1 MKKYAKL
8 LCMALL
14 SISLSF
20 SLAAAEPSQCEN
32 CGQKRMF
39 IVSCGA
45 FSRWKQESAACANN
59 YKCTKRT
66 SLYTTIYTCVDCGW
80 STISGTHGHMVEHT
94 ICEDEFVCPLGD
106 E

>member
-8 LCMALL
+8 LCVALL

-45 FSRWKQESAACANN
+45 FSRW
-59 YKCTKRT
+59 
-66 SLYTTIYTCVDCGW
+66 
-80 STISGTHGHMVEHT
+80 
-94 ICEDEFVCPLGD
+94 
-106 E
+106 